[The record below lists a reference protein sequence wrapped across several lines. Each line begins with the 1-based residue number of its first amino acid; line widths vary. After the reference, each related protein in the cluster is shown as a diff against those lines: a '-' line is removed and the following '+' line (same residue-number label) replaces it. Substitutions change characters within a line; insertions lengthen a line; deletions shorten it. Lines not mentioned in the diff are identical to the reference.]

1 MGCWRAG
8 GSLCLYCSFLSSQL
22 HVHPRLEKV
31 RQCPVWLQVLSLVL
45 FLLVSF
51 AFDFS
56 IDGQF
61 PVACVEREHLI
72 AGFVVLCRLALPT
85 EAIQLQLLCI
95 STGEG
100 IATHVSAPKGLAG
113 ENPNTWLK
121 VSKKKYHFKRVE
133 VLLCFCALPT
143 GLGSTRDEIPKL
155 SFVIVRIRHS
165 D

>member
-31 RQCPVWLQVLSLVL
+31 LQCPVWLQVLSLVL
-45 FLLVSF
+45 FPLVSF

-121 VSKKKYHFKRVE
+121 VSKKSTILRGLKFCCVF
-133 VLLCFCALPT
+133 VLCLLAWAVLEMRFP
-143 GLGSTRDEIPKL
+143 
-155 SFVIVRIRHS
+155 SFLL
-165 D
+165 